1 MDGNW
6 LTDDQRPPQGHSQFT
21 AAAEAARAMLLYMP
35 EELRKEAA
43 ARAEPAKAWLL
54 QTRPVTTEDYTFR
67 LQGLAWTGA
76 SAAERA
82 NAVQELRAL
91 QRSDGGWAQLP
102 RMEPDAY
109 ATGEALVALAEA
121 GNVPPTDP
129 DWRKGLRYLLSTRN
143 PDGSWR
149 VRTRMVT
156 PAQVSPPYFETG
168 FPFGHDQFISSSA
181 TSYAAMALML
191 ALPNAAKP
199 TPAPSLADLAPKGVQ
214 PWMRTALF
222 GTPKEFQSLLDRGLD
237 PASHTE
243 GGTTLLMLAAPDA
256 AKMKMLLDR
265 GVDVNAKARSGFTAL
280 MVASLYRGSLD
291 GIQLLLDRGAKAA
304 PGTGV
309 MFNASPLLLAV
320 FAGEPAT
327 LELLHSKGAD
337 ANRKML
343 LLGAF
348 PTSPMAQ
355 AVAMGEPEV
364 IRALAAAG
372 ANIKEHDADGT
383 SLLQMAAMANHVE
396 AAQALIAAGAPLNDA
411 DKHGYTPLLCASTV
425 DFGDDRMVN
434 LLLKAGADPTLRTKA
449 GETPLSQAKRYHY
462 AHIEAALEKAGAR
475 GITASGQRR

>member
-1 MDGNW
+1 MIIDPATSEGSALITAAAAGVKPSLTTAVQARLIARQQRADGDW
-6 LTDDQRPPQGHSQFT
+6 LTDDQRPPQGHSQF
-21 AAAEAARAMLLYMP
+21 AATAEAARAMLLYMP
-35 EELRKEAA
+35 EELRKEAT
-43 ARAEPAKAWLL
+43 ARAERAKAWLL
-54 QTRPVTTEDYTFR
+54 QTKPATTEDYTFR

-76 SAAERA
+76 SPAQRA
-82 NAVQELRAL
+82 TAVRDLRAL

-121 GNVPPTDP
+121 GNVPPGDQG
-129 DWRKGLRYLLSTRN
+129 WRKGLRYLLSTQN

-156 PAQVSPPYFETG
+156 PARVSPPYFETG
-168 FPFGHDQFISSSA
+168 FPFGHDQFISSSG

-191 ALPNAAKP
+191 ALPRAAKP
-199 TPAPSLADLAPKGVQ
+199 APAPGLAELEPKGVE
-214 PWMRTALF
+214 PWMRTELF
-222 GTPKEFQSLLDRGLD
+222 GTPKEFEAMLDRGLD
-237 PASHTE
+237 PASHSE
-243 GGTTLLMLAAPDA
+243 GGTTVLMMAAPDT

-265 GVDVNAKARSGFTAL
+265 GVDVNAKAKSGFTAL
-280 MVASLYRGSLD
+280 MVAPLYRGSIE

-320 FAGEPAT
+320 FAGDPAT

-337 ANRKML
+337 ANRRML

-348 PTSPMAQ
+348 PTSPLAQ

-364 IRALAAAG
+364 IRALVAAG
-372 ANIKEHDADGT
+372 ADIKEHDPDGT
-383 SLLQMAAMANHVE
+383 SLLQMAAMSNHVE

-411 DKHGYTPLLCASTV
+411 DNNGYTPLL
-425 DFGDDRMVN
+425 
-434 LLLKAGADPTLRTKA
+434 
-449 GETPLSQAKRYHY
+449 
-462 AHIEAALEKAGAR
+462 
-475 GITASGQRR
+475 